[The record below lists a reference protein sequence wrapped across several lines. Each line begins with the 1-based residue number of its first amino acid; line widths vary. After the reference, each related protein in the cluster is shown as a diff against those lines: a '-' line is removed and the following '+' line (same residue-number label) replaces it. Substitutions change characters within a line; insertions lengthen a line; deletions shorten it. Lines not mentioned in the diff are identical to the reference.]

1 MFTQTVDY
9 ALRAMVALASDPEQ
23 SKTTEELAE
32 KTRVPKAYLSKVL
45 QSLKRSGL
53 IFAQRGLG
61 GGVRLAHSPDD
72 VTILA
77 VVNTVDPIRRIH
89 TCPLKIAS
97 HGTSLCS
104 LHREVDDALA
114 VLEATFAEK
123 TLAQL
128 LPEEPGGNPFCD
140 PADTEMQPLVTLGG

>member
-9 ALRAMVALASDPEQ
+9 ALRAMVALASEPEQ

-61 GGVRLAHSPDD
+61 GGVRLAQSPDD

-104 LHREVDDALA
+104 LHREVDTALA
-114 VLEATFAEK
+114 ALEATFAEK

-128 LPEEPGGNPFCD
+128 LPDEAGGNPFCE
-140 PADTEMQPLVTLGG
+140 PSETELEPLVTLGG